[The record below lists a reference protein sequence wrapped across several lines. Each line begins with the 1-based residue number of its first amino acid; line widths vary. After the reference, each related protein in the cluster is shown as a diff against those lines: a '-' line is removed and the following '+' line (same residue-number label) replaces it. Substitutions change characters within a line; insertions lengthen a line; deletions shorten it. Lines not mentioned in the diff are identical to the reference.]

1 MPAIRCPLLVDD
13 DPTTN
18 YLNRKLLQ
26 RLNATAQVREAGNG
40 QEALDLLAAS
50 CSTPDAPA
58 CPALIF
64 LDVNMPVMDG
74 FAFLEAYQQLP
85 LARQRAV
92 VIVMLTTSLH
102 PTDVQRANQLP
113 VAGFLTKPLT
123 AAKMAQVLADYF
135 DHPAD

>member
-1 MPAIRCPLLVDD
+1 MSAIRCTLLVDD

-26 RLNATAQVREAGNG
+26 RLAVTAQVREALNG

-50 CSTPDAPA
+50 CTTPDAPA
-58 CPALIF
+58 CPVLIF

-74 FAFLEAYQQLP
+74 FAFLDAYRQLP
-85 LARQRAV
+85 KARQRAI

-102 PTDVQRANQLP
+102 PADVQRADQLP

-123 AAKMAQVLADYF
+123 AEKVQQVVHEHF
-135 DHPAD
+135 SHPAG

>member
-1 MPAIRCPLLVDD
+1 MSAIRCTLLVDD

-26 RLNATAQVREAGNG
+26 RLAVTAQVREALNG
-40 QEALDLLAAS
+40 QEALSLLANS
-50 CSTPDAPA
+50 CTPPDAPA
-58 CPALIF
+58 CPTLIF

-74 FAFLEAYQQLP
+74 FAFLETYQQLP
-85 LARQRAV
+85 LAQQRAT

-102 PTDVQRANQLP
+102 PADVQRAGQLP

-123 AAKMAQVLADYF
+123 EEKVAQVVTDYF
-135 DHPAD
+135 GRSAG